1 MTHRFTTTTA
11 ATAFAALLAVP
22 FSAFAHA
29 GTDDGG
35 HHGFLVE
42 WLHSLSEAHYLGS
55 FAAAAGMSLVLG
67 AAMVRQQRA
76 RVAARARG
84 VRR

>member
-35 HHGFLVE
+35 HHGFLVD
-42 WLHSLSEAHYLGS
+42 WLHSFSDAQYLGS
-55 FAAAAGMSLVLG
+55 VAAAAGLSLVLG
-67 AAMVRQQRA
+67 TAMVRHQRA
-76 RVAARARG
+76 RVAARAKG
-84 VRR
+84 ARR